1 MVRAQNKYKS
11 SYDRKIHN
19 VEFKLGQWVLV
30 RFPQEETGKQQ
41 KLARP
46 WHGPYHVVEKRDPDL
61 TVVSVYFPQKGRIQI
76 HQSRVTPCPDNLPAG
91 FYWYGGRLVGPGKP
105 PKWVGKLYQDP
116 DDYIHDVTVVEDADL
131 EETTPECEPVPQHK
145 LQPQEKGRGQS
156 PYTSHG
162 DKLGSSC
169 F

>member
-76 HQSRVTPCPDNLPAG
+76 HQSRVTPCPDNLRTCWILLVWWPSG
-91 FYWYGGRLVGPGKP
+91 WTRQTTKVGGEAVPGP
-105 PKWVGKLYQDP
+105 
-116 DDYIHDVTVVEDADL
+116 
-131 EETTPECEPVPQHK
+131 
-145 LQPQEKGRGQS
+145 R
-156 PYTSHG
+156 
-162 DKLGSSC
+162 
-169 F
+169 